1 MDYVLDPEL
10 AEMAATLPKLD
21 LSDLASARAVEQLI
35 VSHLTQYEARNP
47 LSVHDVAIPGKPGSA
62 DVPARVYAPAE
73 RASPVPAL
81 IYLHGGAYVMGG
93 LPLADSTARMLVDR
107 AGVVVVAV
115 DYRLAPEHPYPAAL
129 DDSYAVLQWA
139 AGNGPEYGIDTER
152 LGVLGESAGGGLAAA
167 LTLLARDRSGPH
179 LTAQFLDAPT
189 IDDRLDTP
197 SMTTLSDTPAWQS
210 VNSPHSWRYYL
221 QGTAEPGGTDVPI
234 YAAPARATVED
245 LLRPAARIRHGIPG
259 RPNSGRGTRL
269 RAPTH
274 PGGRAHRGAPL
285 LRSVPRRARH
295 PRDDHRS
302 SNDCRPY
309 RRDPAIDAC
318 LKQRPF
324 RLVFTRRRA
333 ASAGTC
339 FRHIG

>member
-1 MDYVLDPEL
+1 MDHFLDPEL
-10 AEMAATLPKLD
+10 AEVAATLPKVD
-21 LSDLASARAVEQLI
+21 LSDLASARAAERLI
-35 VSHLTQYEARNP
+35 VGYLPQYEARNP

-62 DVPARVYAPAE
+62 DVQARVYAPVE
-73 RASPVPAL
+73 RPSPMPAL

-139 AGNGPEYGIDTER
+139 AGKGDEYGIDPER

-167 LTLLARDRSGPH
+167 LALLARDRGGPR

-197 SMTTLSDTPAWQS
+197 SMTLSDTPAWQS
-210 VNSPHSWRYYL
+210 VNSPYSWRYYL
-221 QGTAEPGGTDVPI
+221 QGTAEPGGADVPI

-245 LLRPAARIRHGIPG
+245 LPGLPPAYVTAYQIDPTRDEGVDYARRLILAGVPTEVHHYAGAFHVAHVIPG
-259 RPNSGRGTRL
+259 T
-269 RAPTH
+269 TI
-274 PGGRAHRGAPL
+274 GA
-285 LRSVPRRARH
+285 RMIADR
-295 PRDDHRS
+295 
-302 SNDCRPY
+302 
-309 RRDPAIDAC
+309 IDAI
-318 LKQRPF
+318 
-324 RLVFTRRRA
+324 RRMMRV
-333 ASAGTC
+333 
-339 FRHIG
+339 